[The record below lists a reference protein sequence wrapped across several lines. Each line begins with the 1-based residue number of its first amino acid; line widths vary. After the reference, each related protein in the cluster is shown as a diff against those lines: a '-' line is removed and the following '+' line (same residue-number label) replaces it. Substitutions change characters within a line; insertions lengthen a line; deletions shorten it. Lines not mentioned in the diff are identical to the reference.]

1 MSAADP
7 RHARLEELIALDA
20 LDGLDA
26 AERAELDAALADH
39 GPDCAGCAE
48 LFADY
53 AEAAATLAL
62 ALPGA
67 QPSQEAEDRL
77 IAAALARDLDS
88 PAGGVPGAGPLTVVP
103 GGGRDAAD
111 GPGVARAAERRQ
123 GSSVRRWVALVAVA
137 ATLGVGIVAGFVAAP
152 RAPSGTKDL
161 IAFAAR
167 PGTRLAAFPTKD
179 GGRLTVAYRPG
190 ETRAWI
196 FGSGLTK
203 PSGGRTYELWWGA
216 AGTPLSAM
224 NAAGLFVPIHGEVIA
239 PVSIG
244 ASDPGTVLGVTIEPP
259 GGSDEPTTQPVFVTT
274 V

>member
-7 RHARLEELIALDA
+7 RHARLDALIALDA

-26 AERAELDAALADH
+26 AERAELDAALAEH

-48 LFADY
+48 LFAVY
-53 AEAAATLAL
+53 GEAAATFAL
-62 ALPGA
+62 ALNA
-67 QPSQEAEDRL
+67 VQPSVGAEDRL
-77 IAAALARDLDS
+77 IAAAR
-88 PAGGVPGAGPLTVVP
+88 TVV
-103 GGGRDAAD
+103 RDDPDDTID
-111 GPGVARAAERRQ
+111 GAIHVRAAVPIAERGR
-123 GSSVRRWVALVAVA
+123 GGSVRRWVAIAAVA
-137 ATLGVGIVAGFVAAP
+137 AMLGVGIVAGYVAAP
-152 RAPSGTKDL
+152 RAPSGTREL
-161 IAFAAR
+161 IAFAAQ
-167 PGTRLAAFPTKD
+167 PGTRLVAFPMTD

-190 ETRAWI
+190 ETHAWI

-216 AGTPLSAM
+216 EGTPLDRM
-224 NAAGLFVPIHGEVIA
+224 HAAGLFVPIHGEVVA

-259 GGSDEPTTQPVFVTT
+259 GGSDEPTTPPVFVTS